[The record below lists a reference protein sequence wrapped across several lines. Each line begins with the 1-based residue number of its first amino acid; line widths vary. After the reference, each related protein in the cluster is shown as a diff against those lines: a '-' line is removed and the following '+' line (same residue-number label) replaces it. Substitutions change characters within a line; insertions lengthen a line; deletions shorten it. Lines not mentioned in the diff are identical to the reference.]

1 MIYVSI
7 EFLSL
12 SRRRFSSRN
21 VPQRWWARRK
31 VCCSQATRKHEFEK
45 VFGLKTGQFY
55 FIYPFPRRLKIFTN
69 VMCQLFRLSW
79 HFKREKSVFWKAA
92 FFAKQEL
99 IMRARLRLQDFAT
112 CKNFSFNQCHNKE
125 FCCFFS
131 VRWPPFH
138 RFGTPTYGHRCVM
151 RKPSTLCCK
160 LLYIVKIL
168 IPI

>member
-21 VPQRWWARRK
+21 VPQRWWARRN
-31 VCCSQATRKHEFEK
+31 VCRSQATRKHQFEK
-45 VFGLKTGQFY
+45 KVLGLKTGQVY
-55 FIYPFPRRLKIFTN
+55 FIYPFPRRLKLWKSLQTWCVNF
-69 VMCQLFRLSW
+69 FRLCW

-99 IMRARLRLQDFAT
+99 IMRATLRVQDFAT
-112 CKNFSFNQCHNKE
+112 RKNFSFNQCHNKE

-131 VRWPPFH
+131 GRLIY
-138 RFGTPTYGHRCVM
+138 TSN
-151 RKPSTLCCK
+151 RKPFF
-160 LLYIVKIL
+160 LYLHRLHSL
-168 IPI
+168 I

>member
-21 VPQRWWARRK
+21 VPQRWWARRN
-31 VCCSQATRKHEFEK
+31 VCCSRATRKQEFEK
-45 VFGLKTGQFY
+45 VFGLKTGQVY

-99 IMRARLRLQDFAT
+99 IMRARLRVQDFAT

-125 FCCFFS
+125 FCCFFLGK
-131 VRWPPFH
+131 VN
-138 RFGTPTYGHRCVM
+138 
-151 RKPSTLCCK
+151 
-160 LLYIVKIL
+160 LYKQ
-168 IPI
+168 